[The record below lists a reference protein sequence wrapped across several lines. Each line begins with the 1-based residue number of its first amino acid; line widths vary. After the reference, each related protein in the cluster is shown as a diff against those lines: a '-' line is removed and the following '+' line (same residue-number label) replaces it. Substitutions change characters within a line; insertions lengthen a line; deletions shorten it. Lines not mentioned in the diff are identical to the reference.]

1 MEQVNGRP
9 GVGSIR
15 AFTTNYGP
23 HTPEVIAEMTMSQ
36 LVDQDSNPL
45 ASAEIRQ
52 ALVDLYAQTQR
63 TMRVIFKQAVHDAK
77 VHDVDRNMMKTAINQ
92 IICRDFA
99 TALDVERHYSKE

>member
-45 ASAEIRQ
+45 ASAEIR
-52 ALVDLYAQTQR
+52 A
-63 TMRVIFKQAVHDAK
+63 
-77 VHDVDRNMMKTAINQ
+77 
-92 IICRDFA
+92 
-99 TALDVERHYSKE
+99 